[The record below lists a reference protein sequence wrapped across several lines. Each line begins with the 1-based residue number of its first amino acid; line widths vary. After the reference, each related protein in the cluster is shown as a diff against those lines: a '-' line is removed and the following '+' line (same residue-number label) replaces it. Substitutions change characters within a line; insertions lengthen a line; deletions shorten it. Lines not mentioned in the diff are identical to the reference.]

1 MGQSAERQI
10 ERGRRQRRHL
20 TFVYLPAVSA
30 LWPYRRFAVRSTQ
43 SSKICFL
50 RSESQRVNTV
60 TEAALWNGYAYT

>member
-1 MGQSAERQI
+1 MGQSAERHI

-20 TFVYLPAVSA
+20 AFVYFPAVSA
-30 LWPYRRFAVRSTQ
+30 LWPYRGFAVPTQ